1 MIGSM
6 PHLTPNEA
14 FQALERDPLTVPAW
28 PQLPRRSFKEGMI
41 PQYSEAFPGI
51 RLDEVAKRIWVQAD
65 DDLPNAMLE
74 FYQHLVEQHV
84 SAFAISQEYAAG
96 LHGMLRKLA
105 AARVK
110 LPFLKG
116 HVTGPFTFGLGLT
129 DQKRRSVWFDEQ
141 YRDVVLKGLAMKAL
155 WQIRQLQPFTQQVV
169 LFFDEPVLSAL
180 GTAAYAMIRNE
191 DVINGLNEVYEIA
204 HGAGAV
210 VGVHCCGNMDWGL
223 LVSTKL
229 DVLAFDAYDY
239 GTRVALYPDK
249 IQAFLERGGV
259 LASGLVP
266 TGDVEKLRTETA
278 ASLRLKHERLIQEFA
293 SRGVAEDLVRQQLLF
308 TPSCGLGALSESD
321 TALVLKLL
329 AATQAY

>member
-129 DQKRRSVWFDEQ
+129 DQERRSVWFDEQ
-141 YRDVVLKGLAMKAL
+141 YRDA
-155 WQIRQLQPFTQQVV
+155 
-169 LFFDEPVLSAL
+169 S
-180 GTAAYAMIRNE
+180 
-191 DVINGLNEVYEIA
+191 
-204 HGAGAV
+204 HGHV
-210 VGVHCCGNMDWGL
+210 
-223 LVSTKL
+223 
-229 DVLAFDAYDY
+229 
-239 GTRVALYPDK
+239 
-249 IQAFLERGGV
+249 
-259 LASGLVP
+259 
-266 TGDVEKLRTETA
+266 
-278 ASLRLKHERLIQEFA
+278 
-293 SRGVAEDLVRQQLLF
+293 
-308 TPSCGLGALSESD
+308 
-321 TALVLKLL
+321 
-329 AATQAY
+329 